1 MKSLKVWQLSL
12 GLLLVVGGTIA
23 YVMAIAGVFN
33 APRAEISE
41 EYLCGDTCDGEYM
54 ELGTDEY
61 EKLINDQKSFVV
73 MVDQGGCT
81 TADRLKGYTKDFAAS
96 KGFKVYKMMFE
107 DMKKTSMHD
116 FVKYYPSV
124 VVVSRGKV
132 IGFLRADADEDSD
145 MYNNYEDFSNW
156 LAKYL
161 K

>member
-12 GLLLVVGGTIA
+12 GLLLVVGGTIV

-41 EYLCGDTCDGEYM
+41 EYLCGGTCDGEYM

-132 IGFLRADADEDSD
+132 IGFLRADTNEDSD
-145 MYNNYEDFSNW
+145 MYNNYEAFSNW
-156 LAKYL
+156 FQKYL